1 MHGSGS
7 GMIKTKKATGEKN
20 KRKDEVDKGCIVRKD
35 AKVEDDP
42 PRRSCP
48 ATNLEMKIH
57 VQRPDKK

>member
-1 MHGSGS
+1 
-7 GMIKTKKATGEKN
+7 MIKTKKATGEKN